1 MEEEVLRLVRADPMT
16 SIRLLSIRLNV
27 PRITIW
33 RILKKEGL
41 HPYHFRRA
49 QHLEDVDYR
58 ARSVFCSWILS
69 QQRTNPEFL
78 KKILWTDRVHSQG
91 RVLQTTEIFM
101 SGPLKT
107 HTSEEK
113 HLFRKN
119 FLLMYGLE

>member
-78 KKILWTDRVHSQG
+78 KKILWTDESTFTRAGITNHRNLHVWAAEKPTRQKKN
-91 RVLQTTEIFM
+91 IF
-101 SGPLKT
+101 
-107 HTSEEK
+107 SERI
-113 HLFRKN
+113 FC
-119 FLLMYGLE
+119 